1 MKCHPRHQF
10 QNQPPQYSTLQV
22 VCQVHLPFPSL
33 VIQERLLHSFLS
45 FILPVFYIICVL
57 LRIIKHTSF
66 HIHHIKMVFEGGLNA
81 IALFLIV
88 TFGGCLY
95 LLFVFVGIAVP
106 EISNCCNK
114 INPARCFI
122 KSKDNNN
129 QRTVSFAADNN

>member
-1 MKCHPRHQF
+1 
-10 QNQPPQYSTLQV
+10 
-22 VCQVHLPFPSL
+22 
-33 VIQERLLHSFLS
+33 
-45 FILPVFYIICVL
+45 
-57 LRIIKHTSF
+57 
-66 HIHHIKMVFEGGLNA
+66 MVFEGGLNA

-114 INPARCFI
+114 ISPARCFI
-122 KSKDNNN
+122 KSKDNND

>member
-1 MKCHPRHQF
+1 
-10 QNQPPQYSTLQV
+10 
-22 VCQVHLPFPSL
+22 
-33 VIQERLLHSFLS
+33 
-45 FILPVFYIICVL
+45 
-57 LRIIKHTSF
+57 
-66 HIHHIKMVFEGGLNA
+66 MVFEGGLNA

-114 INPARCFI
+114 INPSNLYSCCNKINPARCFI

-129 QRTVSFAADNN
+129 QRTVSFAGDNN

>member
-1 MKCHPRHQF
+1 
-10 QNQPPQYSTLQV
+10 
-22 VCQVHLPFPSL
+22 
-33 VIQERLLHSFLS
+33 
-45 FILPVFYIICVL
+45 
-57 LRIIKHTSF
+57 
-66 HIHHIKMVFEGGLNA
+66 MVFEGGLNA

-129 QRTVSFAADNN
+129 KRTVSFAGDNNCAMQE